1 MACALIADPNVVYLD
16 EPTTGMDPV
25 NRRGVWDVIE
35 KAKKDRV
42 VVLTT
47 RADTLKVPPLA
58 AAELRIYLRL
68 LSARLAAQGGSA
80 HPGGEARPLRAQP
93 PPRVPRASRL
103 QSRRF
108 QRL

>member
-80 HPGGEARPLRAQP
+80 HPGGGGQATARPAA
-93 PPRVPRASRL
+93 ASGA
-103 QSRRF
+103 SS
-108 QRL
+108 